1 MEQFIMNNCKIAN
14 ELRKYRDLTGC
25 VNRVSLSDDPENY
38 ADYVIT
44 QELSYLDM
52 VTANAVYS
60 LWRSGE
66 GENGFRAE
74 TIGQIMAGDRDRR
87 LRPEKQEEVGA
98 RLQRLAKTE
107 LYILADH
114 DQQAKQEAYEG
125 PFLPII
131 WESGKS
137 RLRFHFRD
145 KGQMPLY
152 QYAEDRGQLIRLPV
166 SLLRDDEKQGQTKLN
181 NNDRTLLLRHY
192 LLQELEIVRYP
203 ANRVDRRELRLLK
216 RDEAGNEYGLLW
228 TLGLTAEEK
237 NQTAEVKR
245 AQQTMEQLMD
255 NWRKSG
261 YVTEEEYQPLPPE
274 KGYGLLLLGCDKSDK
289 KRNKK
294 NKN

>member
-74 TIGQIMAGDRDRR
+74 TIGQIMAGDMDRR
-87 LRPEKQEEVGA
+87 LRPEKQDEVEA

-203 ANRVDRRELRLLK
+203 ANWVDRRELRLLK

-274 KGYGLLLLGCDKSDK
+274 KGYGLLLLGCDKSEK